1 MKLNAGLCKLPE
13 VVCMRTKI
21 ANGGWLLSQKR
32 KEVFQ
37 KSISTSVVCDL
48 PKEQDGRRCRSYRDT
63 VSKIY

>member
-13 VVCMRTKI
+13 VVCMRPKI
-21 ANGGWLLSQKR
+21 ANGGWLLSRKR

-48 PKEQDGRRCRSYRDT
+48 PEEQDGRRYRSYQDT
-63 VSKIY
+63 ISKIY